1 MPYMEISIQTD
12 SLQQELLQGY
22 LYTFPIGGLVV
33 EDPKDRAWIKENA
46 PDWVVVE
53 DDVLGDL
60 SAPVVVRMYVE
71 SGDAPDVLSSVQSYL
86 EKNPA
91 QGQVTGT
98 RQVDEES
105 WADSWKQYFKPL
117 PVGEKLL
124 IKPTWENVEDTG
136 RTILSIDPG
145 MAFGSGTHETTQLCL
160 EQLEQLSLQDARVA
174 DIGCGSGILSIA
186 AALFGAADVQAVDI
200 EPMSIRMTEENAE
213 INGVKDIIR
222 AREGSLLDGVEAPVD
237 FVVSNILAEILVRM
251 IPDLDPVL
259 APSGTVIF
267 SGIIEEKK
275 DLVAQALTAH
285 GYAVVREKTDG
296 GWVVLMAERTR

>member
-1 MPYMEISIQTD
+1 MPYMEITIQTD
-12 SLQQELLQGY
+12 PLQQEILQGY
-22 LYTFPIGGLVV
+22 LYTFPIGGLVIN
-33 EDPKDRAWIKENA
+33 DPRDRQQVKDTA
-46 PDWVVVE
+46 PEWVVVD

-60 SAPVVVRMYVE
+60 SDPITIQLFVE
-71 SGDAPDVLSSVQSYL
+71 RNDAPEVLAALQKHLSEYP
-86 EKNPA
+86 E

-160 EQLEQLSLQDARVA
+160 EQLEQFSLQDARVA

-259 APSGTVIF
+259 APAGTVIF

>member
-33 EDPKDRAWIKENA
+33 EDPKDRAWVKENA

-259 APSGTVIF
+259 APAGTVIF

>member
-1 MPYMEISIQTD
+1 MPYMEITIQTD
-12 SLQQELLQGY
+12 PLQQEILQGY
-22 LYTFPIGGLVV
+22 LYTFPIGGLVIN
-33 EDPKDRAWIKENA
+33 DPRDRQQVKDTA
-46 PDWVVVE
+46 PEWVVVD

-60 SAPVVVRMYVE
+60 SDPITIQLFVE
-71 SGDAPDVLSSVQSYL
+71 RNDAPEVLAALQKHLSEYP
-86 EKNPA
+86 E
-91 QGQVTGT
+91 QGLVTGT
-98 RQVDEES
+98 REVDEES

-259 APSGTVIF
+259 APAGTVIF

>member
-33 EDPKDRAWIKENA
+33 EDPKDRAWVKENA

-124 IKPTWENVEDTG
+124 IKPTWEHVEDTG

-222 AREGSLLDGVEAPVD
+222 AREGSLLDGVEARVD

-259 APSGTVIF
+259 APAGTVIF

>member
-1 MPYMEISIQTD
+1 MPYMEITIQTD
-12 SLQQELLQGY
+12 PLQQEILQGY
-22 LYTFPIGGLVV
+22 LYTFPIGGLVIN
-33 EDPKDRAWIKENA
+33 DPRDRQQVKDTA
-46 PDWVVVE
+46 PEWVVVD

-60 SAPVVVRMYVE
+60 SDPITIQLFVE
-71 SGDAPDVLSSVQSYL
+71 RNDAPEVLAALQKHLSEYP
-86 EKNPA
+86 E

-259 APSGTVIF
+259 APAGTVIF